1 LQDEPLLTVAQ
12 KEFDVLG
19 IAVQMSPIATQRSR
33 DNGSMRKHLLDS
45 ATVDEPKDPS
55 PAWLAVDRLAT
66 VEISS
71 EDAAYPIES
80 VFQVNGRAG
89 SGWRAAAPGKQ
100 LIRLLFDSPQPL
112 RSIWLRFGESQV
124 ERTQEFTLR
133 YAEQGRVADREI
145 VRQQWSFSPSG
156 STSETEKYQV
166 DLPKVSVLELAL
178 DPDQGRGEAVASL
191 AEWRLA

>member
-1 LQDEPLLTVAQ
+1 
-12 KEFDVLG
+12 
-19 IAVQMSPIATQRSR
+19 
-33 DNGSMRKHLLDS
+33 MRKHLLDS
-45 ATVDEPKDPS
+45 ATIDQPQDS
-55 PAWLAVDRLAT
+55 SFWISVDRLAS

-80 VFQVNGRAG
+80 VFQAG
-89 SGWRAAAPGKQ
+89 GGNGWRAAAPGKQ

-112 RSIWLRFGESQV
+112 RWIWLRFSESK

-145 VRQQWSFSPSG
+145 VRQQWSFGPSG

-166 DLPKVSVLELAL
+166 DLPKVSVLELSL

>member
-1 LQDEPLLTVAQ
+1 
-12 KEFDVLG
+12 
-19 IAVQMSPIATQRSR
+19 
-33 DNGSMRKHLLDS
+33 MRKHLLDS
-45 ATVDEPKDPS
+45 TTVDEPQES
-55 PAWLAVDRLAT
+55 GLAWLAVDQLAT
-66 VEISS
+66 IEISS

-80 VFQVNGRAG
+80 VFQAG
-89 SGWRAAAPGKQ
+89 GGNGWRAAAPGTQ

-112 RSIWLRFGESQV
+112 GSIWLRFSESQV

-156 STSETEKYQV
+156 STSETEKYKV
-166 DLPKVSVLELAL
+166 DLPKVSVLELSL
-178 DPDQGRGEAVASL
+178 DPDQGRGEAFASV